1 MPARRNGIAMESNRE
16 ERIPVVTCQL
26 GGGIILGKERPHMR
40 HHAGFKVPHE
50 RTTREAPSCPAMQP
64 KKKEVNMIAVKMMA
78 PMPLP

>member
-1 MPARRNGIAMESNRE
+1 MAKRDL
-16 ERIPVVTCQL
+16 TCDIMQVS
-26 GGGIILGKERPHMR
+26 K
-40 HHAGFKVPHE
+40 APHE